1 MIKFQVASLTLY
13 MNPELPKE
21 MIQQIEEVNQLG
33 FDQLLEDILP
43 FVK

>member
-1 MIKFQVASLTLY
+1 

-21 MIQQIEEVNQLG
+21 MIQQIEEVNQLD
-33 FDQLLEDILP
+33 FDKLMEDILP

>member
-1 MIKFQVASLTLY
+1 

-21 MIQQIEEVNQLG
+21 MIQQIEEVKQLD
-33 FDQLLEDILP
+33 FDQLMEDILP